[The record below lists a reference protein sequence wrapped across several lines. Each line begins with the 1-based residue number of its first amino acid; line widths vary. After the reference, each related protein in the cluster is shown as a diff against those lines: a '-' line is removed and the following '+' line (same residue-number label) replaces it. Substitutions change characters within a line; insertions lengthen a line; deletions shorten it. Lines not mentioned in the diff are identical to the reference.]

1 MKRKTEAKKP
11 KKDAAKPRKGCCR
24 RKPTVPFHDGG
35 TLLTAEDNPE
45 IIAGFRLMQ
54 YPSEIADRLKVSRQT
69 LMNWI
74 SRNPELQEAQAEAEE
89 RRLDAGE
96 KALMYLVKNKSP
108 KAIMFQLERKGRAR
122 GYGAQSIPLTVNVPQ
137 ILDDVPDDS

>member
-1 MKRKTEAKKP
+1 MKKKAEDRKT
-11 KKDAAKPRKGCCR
+11 KDKTGKPRKGCCR
-24 RKPTVPFHDGG
+24 RKVTVPFHDGG
-35 TLLTAEDNPE
+35 TLLSDDDNPT

-54 YPSEIADRLKVSRQT
+54 YPSEIADKLQVSRQT

-74 SRNPELQEAQAEAEE
+74 EKHPELQEAQAEAEE

-122 GYGAQSIPLTVNVPQ
+122 GYGAQSIPLTVQVPQ
-137 ILDDVPDDS
+137 ILDEVPDDS